1 MKSDKIVGILL
12 LLIYVCVATALLN
25 DAFIK
30 PYNLQ
35 NLLRSSSMFAII
47 GIGAA
52 LVIVTGGISLA
63 TGSLIGLVG
72 CTMTMV
78 LKSWM
83 EHPPNANGAYVFQMI
98 GGELLL
104 VSIAWIIWDSM
115 VKRRGVFSVAGGCKV
130 SGLVIGGLL
139 VACSFWMRSA
149 EFGPWLTMAS
159 AVVVAL
165 FLSIHLGLL
174 HGLLITKLKLQPFVV
189 TLCGLMC
196 YRGLSRYLTSD
207 QTQGLGTE
215 FNDSLRLMAIGKPC
229 TVTFVFLLFSV
240 AAILYGV
247 WGLLF
252 KQAGWRGTGAFASLV
267 VLLVGGAMWLLFS
280 PIAAISLAG
289 KITIGMGGVSL
300 VYFATRWSLWR
311 KSDQESALIPASQ
324 NRESRVWSLVTI
336 VIGAVLAVIASSRYW
351 DGWTEFVQV
360 GNTFASFGGSELKF
374 FTLDLPQSAVDRPA
388 VLMGYSIYPLVA
400 CFVALAIV
408 SGKKM
413 LQGGFEMNRLLSW
426 ASPLVAVLI
435 SLVGLFLMKGWIGD
449 ETISLTDMS
458 TAFQWNSVE
467 GADDAF
473 ISGINVILWKMGGV
487 FFTMAALTGGVL
499 WLGKS
504 WTKASGVT
512 PKILV
517 LFVGLLSVLWLL
529 SKTAIHETVVQ
540 TPFFFLL
547 IIGVV
552 AAVFLNKTVYGR
564 YLLALGSNREAAR
577 YSGINTDNME
587 ILAYTLCALCGGIGA
602 VLFTLDSNNVEPSGH
617 GSFYE
622 LYAIAAAVL
631 GGCSLRGGE
640 GSILGVVIGAS
651 IMRVLYNAPD
661 MIGIASQLEMFTIG
675 IVILIGI
682 VVDET
687 ARRVAAK
694 QDSKVAG

>member
-1 MKSDKIVGILL
+1 MKSNKIVGILL

-83 EHPPNANGAYVFQMI
+83 EHPPGENGAYVFQMI
-98 GGELLL
+98 GGELL
-104 VSIAWIIWDSM
+104 IATLAWMIWDS
-115 VKRRGVFSVAGGCKV
+115 VFKRRGVFTSGSVWKV
-130 SGLVIGGLL
+130 GGLVVGGLSI
-139 VACSFWMRSA
+139 ACSVWMRGA
-149 EFGPWLTMAS
+149 EFGPWLTMA
-159 AVVVAL
+159 AAIVVAL
-165 FLSIHLGLL
+165 FLSVHLGLL

-207 QTQGLGTE
+207 QTQGLGTDY
-215 FNDSLRLMAIGKPC
+215 NDSLRLMAIGKPC
-229 TVTFVFLLFSV
+229 TVTFVFLLFSI
-240 AAILYGV
+240 AAILYGI
-247 WGLLF
+247 WGLFF
-252 KQAGWRGTGAFASLV
+252 KQAGWRGTGTFSSLV
-267 VLLVGGAMWLLFS
+267 VVLLGGALLFFFA
-280 PIAAISLAG
+280 PIALISMVG
-289 KITIGMGGVSL
+289 KVAIGMGVLGVIFFGSI
-300 VYFATRWSLWR
+300 WSMWNKPVGEVELLSVVQ
-311 KSDQESALIPASQ
+311 K
-324 NRESRVWSLVTI
+324 NESRVWSLVTI

-351 DGWTEFVQV
+351 DGWAEFIQI
-360 GNTFASFGGSELKF
+360 GNTFANLGGSELKF
-374 FTLDLPQSAVDRPA
+374 FTLDLPQSAIDRPA
-388 VLMGYSIYPLVA
+388 EMMGFSIYPLIG
-400 CFVALAIV
+400 CFVALAFV
-408 SGKKM
+408 SGRK
-413 LQGGFEMNRLLSW
+413 LLDGGFEMKRFLTWVL
-426 ASPLVAVLI
+426 PLVTVSV
-435 SLVGLFLMKGWIGD
+435 SLVSLFLMKGWIGD

-458 TAFQWNSVE
+458 TAFYWNAAD
-467 GADDAF
+467 GAKD
-473 ISGINVILWKMGGV
+473 SYMWGINVILLKMIGV
-487 FFTMAALTGGVL
+487 FFTMAAVTGGAL
-499 WLGKS
+499 WLGKA
-504 WTKASGVT
+504 WTKDGAIAA
-512 PKILV
+512 KILV
-517 LFVGLLSVLWLL
+517 LFVGLFSVLWLL

-540 TPFFFLL
+540 TPFFFLAV
-547 IIGVV
+547 IGVI
-552 AAVFLNKTVYGR
+552 AAIFLNKTVYGR
-564 YLLALGSNREAAR
+564 HLLALGNNREAAK

-682 VVDET
+682 IVDET
-687 ARRVAAK
+687 ARRVSANR
-694 QDSKVAG
+694 DRKVAG